1 MLTRRSFLN
10 QGLRGVGGAV
20 ALGGAPALLAACGN
34 STKSNSSAA
43 TSGGTAA
50 ATFQLGWIA
59 NVENMGEFVADD
71 KGYYAAEKLAVKLV
85 PGGPGIAVEPLLV
98 SGKALMALSA
108 PDIVSQARAQGA
120 KLKIIAATFQKNPS
134 AMMSLA
140 KSPIASPKDM
150 VGKKIGIQ
158 PSGNVIYNAFFK
170 ANGIDPKSIKKV
182 PVQFDPSP
190 LVDGEVDGFASFQ
203 TNQPIQLE
211 EEGVDTKTFLLA
223 DFGYS
228 LFTDCCVVTD
238 ETLADKAK
246 RATVVKMLRATIKG
260 WQDAIAAPADAA
272 ELVVTKYGKSLG
284 LKVKSQTMT
293 AKAEVPLI
301 STPDT
306 DAHGLLTMTD
316 AMIAANVDTLQS
328 VGIKT
333 TADDLFDTS
342 VLEEVY
348 QGKNRV

>member
-1 MLTRRSFLN
+1 MLTRRTFLSR
-10 QGLRGVGGAV
+10 GLRGAGGIA
-20 ALGGAPALLAACGN
+20 ALSTPALLAACGN
-34 STKSNSSAA
+34 SSKSSQSAV
-43 TSGGTAA
+43 TSGGTTA

-59 NVENMGEFVADD
+59 NVENMGEFVADA
-71 KGYYAAEKLAVKLV
+71 KGHYAAEKLAVKLV

-108 PDIVSQARAQGA
+108 PDLVAQARAKGA

-140 KSPIASPKDM
+140 KSPIATPKDM

-158 PSGNVIYNAFFK
+158 PSGNVIYDAFFK
-170 ANGIDPKSIKKV
+170 ANGIDPKSVKRV

-203 TNQPIQLE
+203 TNQPIQLQE
-211 EEGVDTKTFLLA
+211 AGVDTKTFLLA

-228 LFTDCCVVTD
+228 LFTDCCVVTE
-238 ETLADKAK
+238 ETLADEKR

-260 WQDAIAAPADAA
+260 WQDAIAAPGEAA
-272 ELVVTKYGKSLG
+272 ELVVTKYGKTLG
-284 LKVKSQTMT
+284 LKVESQTLT
-293 AKAEVPLI
+293 AKSEVPLI
-301 STPDT
+301 STGDT
-306 DAHGLLTMTD
+306 DAHGLLTMTGE
-316 AMIAANVDTLQS
+316 MIAANVETLGN

-342 VLEEVY
+342 LLEEIY
-348 QGKNRV
+348 QGKSRI

>member
-1 MLTRRSFLN
+1 MLTRRTFLN
-10 QGLRGVGGAV
+10 RGVRGIGGV
-20 ALGGAPALLAACGN
+20 AAFASAPALIAACGGDEDGAPAAGAK
-34 STKSNSSAA
+34 T
-43 TSGGTAA
+43 A

-71 KGYYAAEKLAVKLV
+71 KGYYDAEGLAVKLV

-120 KLKIIAATFQKNPS
+120 KLKIIAATFQTNPS

-140 KSPIASPKDM
+140 KSPLATPKDM
-150 VGKKIGIQ
+150 VGKRIGIQ

-170 ANGIDPKSIKKV
+170 ANGIDPQSIKKV

-211 EEGVDTKTFLLA
+211 QEGIPTKTFLLA

-228 LFTDCCVVTD
+228 LFTDCCVVSD
-238 ETLADKAK
+238 ETLADDKR
-246 RATVVKMLRATIKG
+246 RATVVKLLRATIKG
-260 WQDAIAAPADAA
+260 WQDALADPAMAA
-272 ELVVTKYGKSLG
+272 ELVVSKYGKSLG
-284 LKVKSQTMT
+284 LDVEAQTLT

-301 STPDT
+301 STSDT
-306 DAHGLLTMTD
+306 EKNGLLSMTD
-316 AMIAANVDTLQS
+316 EMIAANVETLGR
-328 VGIKT
+328 VGIQT
-333 TADDLFDTS
+333 TAEDLFDTS

-348 QGKNRV
+348 KDGTRL

>member
-1 MLTRRSFLN
+1 V
-10 QGLRGVGGAV
+10 RGIGGV
-20 ALGGAPALLAACGN
+20 AAFAAAPALIAACGGDED
-34 STKSNSSAA
+34 AA
-43 TSGGTAA
+43 PAAGAKTA

-59 NVENMGEFVADD
+59 NVENMGEFVADH
-71 KGYYAAEKLAVKLV
+71 KRYYDAEGLAVKLV

-120 KLKIIAATFQKNPS
+120 KLKIIAATFQTNPS

-140 KSPIASPKDM
+140 KSPLATPKDM
-150 VGKKIGIQ
+150 VGKRIGIQ
-158 PSGNVIYNAFFK
+158 PSGNVIYDAFFK

-203 TNQPIQLE
+203 TNQPIQLKQ
-211 EEGVDTKTFLLA
+211 EGIATKTFLLA

-238 ETLADKAK
+238 ETLADDRR
-246 RATVVKMLRATIKG
+246 RATVVKLLRATIRG
-260 WQDAIAAPADAA
+260 WQDAIADPAMAA
-272 ELVVTKYGKSLG
+272 ELVVSKYGKSLG
-284 LKVKSQTMT
+284 LDVKGQTLT
-293 AKAEVPLI
+293 AKAQVPLI
-301 STPDT
+301 STSDT
-306 DAHGLLTMTD
+306 EEHGLLSMTD
-316 AMIAANVDTLQS
+316 EMIAANVETLGR
-328 VGIKT
+328 VGIQT
-333 TADDLFDTS
+333 TAEDLFDTS

-348 QGKNRV
+348 QGENRL